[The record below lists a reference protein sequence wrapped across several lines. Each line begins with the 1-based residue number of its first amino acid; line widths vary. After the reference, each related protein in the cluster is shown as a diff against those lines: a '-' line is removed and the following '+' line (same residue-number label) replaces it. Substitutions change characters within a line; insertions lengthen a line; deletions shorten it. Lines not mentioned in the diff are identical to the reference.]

1 MVDST
6 EEKEKEKVEV
16 NVRSLDGQQV
26 HVKVPSDLSVAEL
39 KLHLQHLQ
47 WPAPGITQF
56 HLFLQ
61 VSGYECTEQTPGL
74 SDAR

>member
-1 MVDST
+1 MVDSA
-6 EEKEKEKVEV
+6 EEKVEV
-16 NVRSLDGQQV
+16 NVRALDGQQV
-26 HVKVPSDLSVAEL
+26 HVKVPSHSSVADL

-61 VSGYECTEQTPGL
+61 VSEYECT
-74 SDAR
+74 

>member
-1 MVDST
+1 MVDSA

-16 NVRSLDGQQV
+16 NVRALDGQQV
-26 HVKVPSDLSVAEL
+26 HVKVPSHFSVADL
-39 KLHLQHLQ
+39 KLRLQHLQ

-61 VSGYECTEQTPGL
+61 VSEYGCTEQTPVL
-74 SDAR
+74 SNDR